1 MQKIYFPIFHGK
13 IGKNSIQ
20 MGETEASPPV
30 RTPKGAS
37 AVPTPLFSTLL
48 EAGSDAASH
57 THTHAHSHTRAHL
70 HEHTVHSTHAQTCTR
85 VYTCTRKRSH
95 MHTCAHTHRTRKE
108 IKRSLAGVVLQLVT
122 SRHLPEKLVKTRG
135 RAARRRSVRSAWRR
149 RSPHRGGSK
158 NRERQEF
165 KELQNLHSR
174 VKCLHACNSPQ
185 KLPP

>member
-1 MQKIYFPIFHGK
+1 
-13 IGKNSIQ
+13 

-70 HEHTVHSTHAQTCTR
+70 HEHTQYTAHMHRHAHVCTHAHANVPTCTHVR
-85 VYTCTRKRSH
+85 
-95 MHTCAHTHRTRKE
+95 THIGTRKE

-165 KELQNLHSR
+165 KELQNLNSR